1 MDEGQQA
8 LTSTPLCP
16 LNRPLT
22 PVKGSSPL
30 EAANK
35 LDFRTPVVNRTVHQL
50 QPRTPT
56 PFKNHLASLE
66 KKSGVV
72 KCEVE

>member
-1 MDEGQQA
+1 MEQ
-8 LTSTPLCP
+8 TKC
-16 LNRPLT
+16 
-22 PVKGSSPL
+22 
-30 EAANK
+30 
-35 LDFRTPVVNRTVHQL
+35 DFRTPVINRALHYL

-72 KCEVE
+72 TLEVGAINL